1 MKTAFLLPV
10 SLTEICG
17 MTTEQKRAYNW
28 YVKEHKTAKDI
39 AGRLGR
45 TEKTI
50 GNWVK
55 KFGWKEQRDAKL
67 NSFNAQR
74 QRINEILSE
83 YAEQTLYYIKET
95 KALKE
100 KLRKAMADNKE
111 KAIKKYREQ
120 INEYNTE
127 LARIDDGASKWRKQL
142 ADLDKENR
150 ISLSTYLE
158 VMDDVFE
165 NMRAFDE
172 ALYNRSIEFQE
183 NHLQTISLKLG

>member
-1 MKTAFLLPV
+1 
-10 SLTEICG
+10 

-95 KALKE
+95 KTLKE

-165 NMRAFDE
+165 NMRAFNE
-172 ALYNRSIEFQE
+172 SLYNRSIEFQE

>member
-1 MKTAFLLPV
+1 MGTAFLVPI
-10 SLTEICG
+10 SLSEICP

-55 KFGWKEQRDAKL
+55 KFGWKKQRDAKL

-74 QRINEILSE
+74 DRINEILSE
-83 YAEQTLYYIKET
+83 YAEQTLYYIKEI
-95 KALKE
+95 KAKKE
-100 KLRKAMADNKE
+100 KLQKAMAKNND
-111 KAIKKYREQ
+111 KAIKTYREQ
-120 INEYNTE
+120 INEFNTE

-142 ADLDKENR
+142 ADLDKDNR
-150 ISLSTYLE
+150 VSLSVYLE

-165 NMRAFDE
+165 NMRAFDKG
-172 ALYNRSIEFQE
+172 LYNRSIEFQE
-183 NHLQTISLKLG
+183 THLQTISLKLG

>member
-1 MKTAFLLPV
+1 
-10 SLTEICG
+10 

-28 YVKEHKTAKDI
+28 YVKEHKTAKEI
-39 AGRLGR
+39 AERLGR

-55 KFGWKEQRDAKL
+55 KFGWKKQRDAKL

-74 QRINEILSE
+74 ERINEILSE

-95 KALKE
+95 KVVKE
-100 KLRKAMADNKE
+100 KLRKATTDKV
-111 KAIKKYREQ
+111 IKKHREQ

-127 LARIDDGASKWRKQL
+127 MARIDDGASKWRKQL

-150 ISLSTYLE
+150 VSLSVYLE

-165 NMRAFDE
+165 NMRAFNED
-172 ALYNRSIEFQE
+172 LYNRSIEFQE
-183 NHLQTISLKLG
+183 NHLATISLKLG